1 MTATIFREWLEKVNQ
16 IFVWQKRRIILF
28 IDNCTTHPEVYFSN
42 IQLVYLPPNTTSW
55 LQPMDAG
62 IIQAVKMTYR
72 KKLAKHLLFKV
83 DQCNSA
89 SDLAMQVNVLD
100 AILRLKA
107 NWDSVSTSTITK
119 CFVNCGFSGGDISGS
134 EEERVDEDIP

>member
-1 MTATIFREWLEKVNQ
+1 
-16 IFVWQKRRIILF
+16 
-28 IDNCTTHPEVYFSN
+28 
-42 IQLVYLPPNTTSW
+42 
-55 LQPMDAG
+55 MDAG

-119 CFVNCGFSGGDISGS
+119 CFVNCGFSGGDISGN
-134 EEERVDEDIP
+134 EEERVDEDIPYGEEGIMNNITMVQFTEFENDVTTSPSLDDDWEQQIFAKARGDDNHRRGGSG